1 MELLNQLGKDII
13 QAMDNLSETESVKI
27 IKNAVEWETDTDK
40 FRYDSKTNTLYIQPK
55 QKIENL
61 DIIITILPTGSIF
74 VE

>member
-13 QAMDNLSETESVKI
+13 QAMDNLLETESVKI

-40 FRYDSKTNTLYIQPK
+40 FRYDSKINTLYIQPK

>member
-1 MELLNQLGKDII
+1 MELLNQLGEDII

-40 FRYDSKTNTLYIQPK
+40 FRYDSKINTLYIQPK

>member
-1 MELLNQLGKDII
+1 MELLNQLGEDII

>member
-1 MELLNQLGKDII
+1 MELLNQLGEEII

-61 DIIITILPTGSIF
+61 DITITILPTGSIF